1 MMVQGT
7 CEPLST
13 RGSTLSSCCVG
24 TCQMWTCEQ
33 SLPQQC
39 LPIPWA
45 SSSVSPFNP
54 HQLLSCFA
62 SWCVCVFS
70 WSLFDLYICLETHSV
85 VWSPP
90 KTPHT
95 LL

>member
-39 LPIPWA
+39 LPTPWA

-62 SWCVCVFS
+62 SWCVCVCVHTILCS
-70 WSLFDLYICLETHSV
+70 PGASLAPQL
-85 VWSPP
+85 
-90 KTPHT
+90 
-95 LL
+95 